1 MTLESAPL
9 LLVEE
14 DELLADITAFRL
26 ELLGY
31 SVQCVRTAKDALA
44 RLAKDPLPSVVLIDT
59 ALPDING
66 FELIN
71 RMNADQRTH
80 HIPIMVLSLDAD
92 LNTVQRAHRSGAKE
106 YLVLPYDPAVLEQK
120 VHHLFELAA
129 SSAPSANKSEKNPK
143 SDKAAKATAG

>member
-1 MTLESAPL
+1 MSLTDLQMM
-9 LLVEE
+9 LVEE

-31 SVQCVRTAKDALA
+31 SVMCVRTAKEALQ
-44 RLAKDPLPSVVLIDT
+44 RLTEDPLPGVVLIDT
-59 ALPDING
+59 SLPDLNG

-80 HIPIMVLSLDAD
+80 HIPIMVLSIDAD
-92 LNTVQRAHRSGAKE
+92 LDTVQRAHRCGAKE

-120 VHHLFELAA
+120 VQRLFELAA
-129 SSAPSANKSEKNPK
+129 ESNSKSKVERNSKT
-143 SDKAAKATAG
+143 DK